1 MHPLWV
7 IGNRLWRLIHFVSYA
22 VFAMVLLHC
31 LFSGTDSGNIWV
43 PNHNANNARGPNSDH
58 SPGGVMVAM
67 CDGHVMWIGNSITPD
82 VFVALGSR
90 AGGEVISGSDFQ

>member
-1 MHPLWV
+1 M
-7 IGNRLWRLIHFVSYA
+7 
-22 VFAMVLLHC
+22 
-31 LFSGTDSGNIWV
+31 

-58 SPGGVMVAM
+58 SPGGVMVVM

-90 AGGEVISGSDFQ
+90 AGGEVISGADFQ